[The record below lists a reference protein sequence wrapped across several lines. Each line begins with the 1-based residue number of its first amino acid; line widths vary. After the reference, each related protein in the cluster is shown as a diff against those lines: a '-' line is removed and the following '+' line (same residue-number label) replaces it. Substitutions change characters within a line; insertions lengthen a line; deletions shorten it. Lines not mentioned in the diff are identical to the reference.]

1 MYFQQNNV
9 YLYICMYLIQL
20 LCSNILGRKGDLGKM
35 DRPKYAPNSKILGYV
50 DVKLGE

>member
-1 MYFQQNNV
+1 
-9 YLYICMYLIQL
+9 MYLIQL

-50 DVKLGE
+50 DVKLGDIFTT